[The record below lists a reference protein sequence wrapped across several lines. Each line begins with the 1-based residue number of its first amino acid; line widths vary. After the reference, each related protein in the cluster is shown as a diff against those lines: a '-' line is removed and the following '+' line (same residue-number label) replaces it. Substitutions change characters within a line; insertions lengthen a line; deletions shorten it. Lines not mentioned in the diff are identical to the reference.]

1 MCPGNVLTR
10 RLLQA
15 SALLGSQLLGEHCWL
30 WAPACRARSPCPLSP
45 GCLVDRTGKI
55 LIPGISQAVAPVT
68 QEELELYDKIDFD
81 MEEYAKDVG
90 ADTLLHSCKVP
101 GCALS
106 CRGPVGRGRRGGPRF
121 RCIYVCEPA
130 HDADPEQDAPRPRLG
145 GWRSGGS
152 AVSA

>member
-10 RLLQA
+10 RLHQA

-30 WAPACRARSPCPLSP
+30 WASVCRARSPCPLSP

-55 LIPGISQAVAPVT
+55 LVPGINQAVAPVT

-90 ADTLLHSCKVP
+90 TDTLLHGCKVP
-101 GCALS
+101 G
-106 CRGPVGRGRRGGPRF
+106 PVTCHAGDPWAGAGG
-121 RCIYVCEPA
+121 A
-130 HDADPEQDAPRPRLG
+130 G
-145 GWRSGGS
+145 
-152 AVSA
+152 